1 MNKRLWSSTLI
12 LASACFTMAWDGS
25 TFDGS
30 DWLVNGNAELTG
42 TGTKNGPEVGW
53 NVNFW
58 GNNNRQIDVV
68 SYSSISSLAPADRP
82 ANAGNNFFMGGQ
94 TNSGSWFVQL
104 TQLFSFTGNVPAC
117 NKIDAGNVP
126 FKLSG
131 YLGNIAQN
139 YYAQTWTQLIGKFTL
154 ANGSIAYDKIVG
166 DLGNGHTTDD
176 SSLGGKSAFRYVEW
190 SGLIPSLTRKIE
202 IFVIL
207 GKNGDGWD
215 PSGGPT
221 QTANFAAADNIKF
234 NVGTAAVPEPMSMIA
249 LGLGAV
255 GLIARR
261 RRK

>member
-12 LASACFTMAWDGS
+12 LASACFTFAWDGS

-42 TGTKNGPEVGW
+42 TGTKTGPQVGW

-68 SYSSISSLAPADRP
+68 SYSSITSLAAGDRP

-126 FKLSG
+126 FQLSG
-131 YLGNIAQN
+131 YLGSIAEN
-139 YYAQTWTQLIGKFTL
+139 YYAQTWVELIGKFTL
-154 ANGSIAYDKIVG
+154 SNGSVAYDKVVG
-166 DLGNGHTTDD
+166 RTTDVTFN
-176 SSLGGKSAFRYVEW
+176 GKSGFKYVEW
-190 SGLIPSLTRKIE
+190 TGVIPTLTRKIE
-202 IFVIL
+202 IFVNM

-221 QTANFAAADNIKF
+221 QTANFAAVDNIRF
-234 NVGTAAVPEPMSMIA
+234 NVGTAPVPEPASMIA